1 MRSIGQPDTIALQ
14 ISTDLETIRESERI
28 LQISTDLKVVRESG
42 IEEKSNTHDLNHT
55 SATDPNTTHQHLTTK
70 I

>member
-28 LQISTDLKVVRESG
+28 LQISTDLKVVRKTSI
-42 IEEKSNTHDLNHT
+42 IEKQTHTALT
-55 SATDPNTTHQHLTTK
+55 RSTAADPNTTHQHLTTK